1 MDDEG
6 GREKLCTDDRLGVNR
21 SGDRTGSVQAEGTG
35 AESKPRPVVAW
46 QHHLSRII
54 YYRATTASSKS
65 GQERDYRNCRQ
76 ETSILPTNL
85 DVLDFGLDCE
95 SSRSIRIS
103 FLDSLWDHTV
113 LKDQSNPSINITSYN
128 CLGWKITHAS
138 IDRLIKQY
146 GACSTSQTLP
156 ILICGS
162 GVDTAEEEGSG
173 EEEVPGWRA
182 DFQKTGEAAR
192 ASPSLIGGYTASAK
206 GTSRGGCGLVNTQP
220 TEFANVLNLVGRLE
234 HKPQSNRGTP
244 HSQLPDTFNSEV
256 VFVSF
261 GV

>member
-21 SGDRTGSVQAEGTG
+21 SGDRTGSVQAEGSCTFGTLNSTG

-103 FLDSLWDHTV
+103 FLDSLWDHTGI
-113 LKDQSNPSINITSYN
+113 LWFLESCSSIN
-128 CLGWKITHAS
+128 
-138 IDRLIKQY
+138 
-146 GACSTSQTLP
+146 
-156 ILICGS
+156 
-162 GVDTAEEEGSG
+162 
-173 EEEVPGWRA
+173 
-182 DFQKTGEAAR
+182 
-192 ASPSLIGGYTASAK
+192 
-206 GTSRGGCGLVNTQP
+206 
-220 TEFANVLNLVGRLE
+220 
-234 HKPQSNRGTP
+234 
-244 HSQLPDTFNSEV
+244 
-256 VFVSF
+256 
-261 GV
+261 

>member
-1 MDDEG
+1 ML
-6 GREKLCTDDRLGVNR
+6 R
-21 SGDRTGSVQAEGTG
+21 RTANSTG

-103 FLDSLWDHTV
+103 FLDSLWDHT
-113 LKDQSNPSINITSYN
+113 
-128 CLGWKITHAS
+128 GWKITHAS
-138 IDRLIKQY
+138 IDRFIKQY
-146 GACSTSQTLP
+146 GVCSTSQTLP

-173 EEEVPGWRA
+173 EEEVPDIMTVRVLLGLE
-182 DFQKTGEAAR
+182 FFNLVI
-192 ASPSLIGGYTASAK
+192 SSSL
-206 GTSRGGCGLVNTQP
+206 
-220 TEFANVLNLVGRLE
+220 VLNI
-234 HKPQSNRGTP
+234 K
-244 HSQLPDTFNSEV
+244 DKK
-256 VFVSF
+256 
-261 GV
+261 